1 MSESLVVNMWER
13 ARQGES
19 SVVMGLSPS
28 LNVPEDIV
36 LVRVNC
42 AFPWTV
48 DGPLHQAYR
57 LVQVALGGGDVSRGE
72 TSLKD
77 GELRHQLLGE
87 MPLQLLEQGFAAAC
101 NRLAEANERTT
112 VLLFEAADHADSTV
126 KETLLHLLKD
136 KDTLKIP
143 WIVGFHHHPEN
154 SELLDAL
161 RETLSEDVF
170 LGQGE
175 SKEVVAFDWKQLPPS
190 ALRILRAGSVVG
202 HVFESHLVAQLL
214 TLTHQEVLEGLQLAA
229 DCGAPLGDYGNNRF
243 FLPPSGVRELQ
254 SQMLPSLLSYWHE
267 NLASLLALP
276 PEPEVQA
283 SSRITWREE
292 PYDQAEPSERMD
304 EEGARHPNTETMESW
319 EEDVPKEAQAP
330 DRDSMSFGELF
341 VPESQD
347 DLSIKEE
354 GPDLGEPEGQPE
366 SSEAQGRWLGQEEAP
381 WQSPLVQE
389 SSLQKDRLRAA
400 SHLQSAGR
408 FQDALLM
415 FLEVAQEASATG
427 QTRQG
432 IFATQQAIAML
443 GKLPRSRQ
451 RTLLEAHILIE
462 MARLKWHGTVSDNTF
477 TLQDALQTLET
488 AKSILPDDAPSELL
502 GQWAATYAGISH
514 DLGDLSLVKQAL
526 AELTQV
532 SRVLLAADKPVE
544 AARLLNDQAALY
556 IRLGDSLR
564 ASRQL
569 YQSRELFEGILRRDK
584 REPIASEELAHTEHL
599 LARLPL
605 HARIYPDREKEAYTL
620 ALGHTERADKL
631 FGELGMARE
640 QARVWATQG
649 KLEMGRGEL
658 DAAEDAF
665 LQAMQMQQELGD
677 WTGLARTSAALS
689 DLFVAR
695 GQVIEA
701 LALLGESTV
710 LNLEKG
716 APIGVAFN
724 RRAMEELR
732 IVLQKQ
738 DAHLLPGV
746 HEQLEQLETV
756 LEHAESILG
765 RVKLPK
771 DSRDGLLHATS

>member
-13 ARQGES
+13 ARQGQS
-19 SVVMGLSPS
+19 SIVMGLSPS
-28 LNVPEDIV
+28 LDVPEDIV

-57 LVQVALGGGDVSRGE
+57 LVQVALGGGDVARAE
-72 TSLKD
+72 PSLRD
-77 GELRHQLLGE
+77 GELRYQLLGE

-112 VLLFEAADHADSTV
+112 VLLFEAADHADATV
-126 KETLLHLLKD
+126 KETLLHLLKEEE
-136 KDTLKIP
+136 TLKIP
-143 WIVGFHHHPEN
+143 WIVGFHHLPED
-154 SELLDAL
+154 SELLDTL
-161 RETLSEDVF
+161 RESLPKDVF
-170 LGQGE
+170 LGE
-175 SKEVVAFDWKQLPPS
+175 DEFREDAAFDWKQLPPS

-214 TLTHQEVLEGLQLAA
+214 TLSHQEVLEGLQLAA

-243 FLPPSGVRELQ
+243 FLPPAGVRELQ

-276 PEPEVQA
+276 PEPEMQT
-283 SSRITWREE
+283 SSRVT
-292 PYDQAEPSERMD
+292 
-304 EEGARHPNTETMESW
+304 W
-319 EEDVPKEAQAP
+319 EEESFEETQPSKWVVSEEVSFPTSETSEPWAEEQSKEANVS
-330 DRDSMSFGELF
+330 DSESISFGELF
-341 VPESQD
+341 VPESED
-347 DLSIKEE
+347 NLSVKEE
-354 GPDLGEPEGQPE
+354 GTELGKPETLLE
-366 SSEAQGRWLGQEEAP
+366 SSEAQGNWLAQEDAP
-381 WQSPLVQE
+381 WQSPSIQE

-451 RTLLEAHILIE
+451 RTLLEAHVLVE

-477 TLQDALQTLET
+477 TLQDALETLGT
-488 AKSILPDDAPSELL
+488 AKNVLPHDAPPELL

-569 YQSRELFEGILRRDK
+569 YQSRELFEGILMRDK
-584 REPIASEELAHTEHL
+584 KDPVASEELAHTEHL

-605 HARIYPDREKEAYTL
+605 HARIYPDREKEAFSL
-620 ALGHTERADKL
+620 ALGHTERADRL
-631 FGELGMARE
+631 FGGLGMARE

-649 KLEMGRGEL
+649 KLEMGRGEM

-732 IVLQKQ
+732 TMLQEQ